1 VNKKENADPETDSLF
16 GGLIRAVIIFAVCC
30 YLVNLGVCY
39 LVSVRVPLIII
50 AVIVGIIIVS
60 YRVYKWRKDHDNY

>member
-1 VNKKENADPETDSLF
+1 MTAKKDADPDTESIIGHIVKGVILF
-16 GGLIRAVIIFAVCC
+16 VVCC

-50 AVIVGIIIVS
+50 AVIVGTIVVIF
-60 YRVYKWRKDHDNY
+60 RIYKWRKDHDNY

>member
-1 VNKKENADPETDSLF
+1 MNTKTDADPDTESIIGHIVKGVILF
-16 GGLIRAVIIFAVCC
+16 VVCC

-50 AVIVGIIIVS
+50 AVIVGTIVIIWRIV
-60 YRVYKWRKDHDNY
+60 RWRKDHDSY

>member
-1 VNKKENADPETDSLF
+1 MNKKENAEPDTDSLF

-39 LVSVRVPLIII
+39 L
-50 AVIVGIIIVS
+50 AVS
-60 YRVYKWRKDHDNY
+60 YTHLPFHPVHTQQM

>member
-1 VNKKENADPETDSLF
+1 MTAKKDADPDTESIIGHIVKGVILF
-16 GGLIRAVIIFAVCC
+16 VVCC

-50 AVIVGIIIVS
+50 AVIVAVTIFAF
-60 YRVYKWRKDHDNY
+60 RVFKWRKDHDNY